1 MSQIEHLPRIQQPL
15 KLLQQLRTLITARF
29 RVNEDQHGFHGG
41 RGYGFHHPQLPLILA
56 ILLLLL
62 ILRLLPARRA
72 AAAAPRL
79 LLPGRLSQAALEAAL
94 PGQLHDPR
102 WRHYDGRMDAQ
113 LAILADLLNVEAR
126 LLVVVGEFAPAA
138 THSDY
143 LLRCEAK
150 LRLERL
156 AAIRAFSLLRAAVYP
171 VVESVCLFPV
181 LADPNVPETRFTG
194 EI

>member
-1 MSQIEHLPRIQQPL
+1 MRQIEHLPRIQQPL
-15 KLLQQLRTLITARF
+15 ELLQQLRPLITARF
-29 RVNEDQHGFHGG
+29 RVNEDQHGFHSG
-41 RGYGFHHPQLPLILA
+41 RRYGFHHPQLPLVLVV
-56 ILLLLL
+56 LLLLL
-62 ILRLLPARRA
+62 LRLLSARRA

-79 LLPGRLSQAALEAAL
+79 LLPRRLPQATLEAAL

-102 WRHYDGRMDAQ
+102 WRHNDGRMNAQ

-126 LLVVVGEFAPAA
+126 LLVVIGELAPAA
-138 THSDY
+138 THSDD
-143 LLRCEAK
+143 LLRGEAK

-156 AAIRAFSLLRAAVYP
+156 AAIRAFPLLGAAVYP
-171 VVESVCLFPV
+171 VVLRVCLFPV